1 MAIFHKKI
9 IKNRLAVEFQ
19 NSTYVHRTADQVSVG
34 YYCDKNLE
42 RKNSKSTLEILNT
55 YSTFVFE
62 SKIAILFYCLLTFK
76 TLGEDRY
83 YLVGNLNLP
92 I

>member
-1 MAIFHKKI
+1 M
-9 IKNRLAVEFQ
+9 EFQ

-42 RKNSKSTLEILNT
+42 DRLEGKNSKSTLEILNT

-62 SKIAILFYCLLTFK
+62 SKIAILNF
-76 TLGEDRY
+76 
-83 YLVGNLNLP
+83 
-92 I
+92 